1 LNLPPLRSTKLVLK
15 NCTFSAVANGK
26 GITLAKME
34 SSSPEPK
41 NSTITAWLQRTSL
54 LNFTLYASVT
64 SFCLYTCIFSLR
76 KTFGVATYQGLAYW
90 GVDYKVWMVTFQVIG
105 YMISKFIGI
114 KVVSEMKSKYRTRG
128 ILLMVSIAT
137 VSWFLFATTPRPY
150 NLIFLFFNGLPL
162 GMVWSLVFGYLEGRR
177 TTEVLGASLSV
188 SFIFSAGFG
197 KTVGGLVMRNWGISE
212 FWMPFVSACFFFVPL
227 LVFLWLIDKLPP
239 PSKEDEALRTKR
251 QPMTG
256 TERMAFI
263 KTFGPGLLLL
273 ILSYALLTAFRDFRD
288 NFSAEIWK
296 SLGYGDKPGIFAQ
309 TETPISIIVL
319 ISIALLMVIKKNR
332 LALVINH
339 LIVLLGMILVGAS
352 TLAFQQK
359 MISAPVWMTLVG
371 MGLYFGYIQFNSIF
385 FDRLLA
391 AFQYVGTVAFLIN
404 LADSFGYV
412 GSVSVLFY
420 KQFGQANLSW
430 LNFFITGGY
439 ILSFAGS
446 ILMTISLFYFY
457 RKHQTWVVPK

>member
-1 LNLPPLRSTKLVLK
+1 MELNNKSEHSITGWLRKT
-15 NCTFSAVANGK
+15 N
-26 GITLAKME
+26 
-34 SSSPEPK
+34 
-41 NSTITAWLQRTSL
+41 L
-54 LNFTLYASVT
+54 LNFTLYASLC

-76 KTFGVATYQGLAYW
+76 KTFGVATYQDLSYW

-114 KVVSEMKSKYRTRG
+114 KVVSELQSKYRTRG

-137 VSWFLFATTPRPY
+137 VSWLLFAITPRPY
-150 NLIFLFFNGLPL
+150 NLIFLFSNGLPL

-197 KTVGGLVMRNWGISE
+197 KTIGGLVMRDWSVNE
-212 FWMPFVSACFFFVPL
+212 FWMPFVSACLFFIPL
-227 LVFLWLIDKLPP
+227 LLFLWLLDKLPP
-239 PSKEDEALRTKR
+239 PTLEDEKLRTKR
-251 QPMTG
+251 KPMTG
-256 TERMAFI
+256 AERIAFT
-263 KTFGPGLLLL
+263 KTFGPGLVLL
-273 ILSYALLTAFRDFRD
+273 IISYALLTAFRDFRD

-296 SLGYGDKPGIFAQ
+296 TLGYGDKPSIFAQ

-319 ISIALLMVIKKNR
+319 ASIAMLMIIKNNKI
-332 LALVINH
+332 ALIVNH
-339 LIVLLGMILVGAS
+339 LIVFFGMLLVGAS
-352 TLAFQQK
+352 TFAFQQK
-359 MISAPVWMTLVG
+359 LIEPPLWMTLVG

-391 AFQYVGTVAFLIN
+391 AFQYAGTVAFLIN

-420 KQFGQANLSW
+420 KQFGQTDLSW
-430 LNFFITGGY
+430 LSFFITSGY
-439 ILSFAGS
+439 ILSAVGS
-446 ILMTISLFYFY
+446 ILMLISLFYFNNKY
-457 RKHQTWVVPK
+457 DSWKRVN